1 LGINLIPVGTVKTQ
15 TDYGIILDPEKFVSN
30 VNKKKL

>member
-1 LGINLIPVGTVKTQ
+1 MLSKSVKTQ